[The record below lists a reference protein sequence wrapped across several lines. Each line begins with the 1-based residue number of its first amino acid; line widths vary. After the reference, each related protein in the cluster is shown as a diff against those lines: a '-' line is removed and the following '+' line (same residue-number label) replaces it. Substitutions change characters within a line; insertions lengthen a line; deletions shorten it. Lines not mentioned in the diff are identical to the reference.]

1 MKTSQLSVAFV
12 ALFGAGAAAVA
23 CASIVDEDD
32 SASSSVTLRGELT
45 VPTSADLTYAVS
57 GGVLGQVE
65 PIGTDRISFRP
76 SRGGRAVSL
85 TEDREL
91 GAITADL
98 STDDKGFID
107 YGRSTN
113 PIINLD
119 LFSVPATQTSSWTPL
134 NGLVVND
141 ALAARRTGALATIL
155 VHELAAVADVRAA
168 TGRAYRVVFA
178 ARRRVIENDTMA
190 MAEGTTNSNW
200 PFRNVV
206 VARGVADYFVPSGS
220 TTATL
225 VRSAEYRLLG
235 DELQVTPTKTLEEV
249 ATVARSGETYLD
261 LRCLKGAAPLVKT
274 TLAALPKSGL
284 AIDDCS
290 L

>member
-1 MKTSQLSVAFV
+1 MKTSRLSVAFV
-12 ALFGAGAAAVA
+12 ALFVAGAAAVA
-23 CASIVDEDD
+23 CASITDGDD
-32 SASSSVTLRGELT
+32 SSSSGVTLRGELV

-65 PIGTDRISFRP
+65 PIGTDRIAFRP

-85 TEDREL
+85 IEDRGL
-91 GAITADL
+91 GPITADL

-107 YGRSTN
+107 YGRSGN
-113 PIINLD
+113 PNINLD
-119 LFSVPATQTSSWTPL
+119 LFSVPATATSSWTPL

-141 ALAARRTGALATIL
+141 SLAARHSGALATVL
-155 VHELAAVADVRAA
+155 VHELAAIADVRSA

-178 ARRRVIENDTMA
+178 ARRRVVENDAMA

-200 PFRNVV
+200 PLRNIV
-206 VARGVADYFVPSGS
+206 VARGVADYFVASGS
-220 TTATL
+220 TIATL
-225 VRSAEYRLLG
+225 VRSAEYRILG
-235 DELQVTPTKTLEEV
+235 DELQVTSTKTLEEV
-249 ATVARSGETYLD
+249 AAVARSGETYLD
-261 LRCLKGAAPLVKT
+261 LRCLKGAAQPVKAA
-274 TLAALPKSGL
+274 LAALPRSGL